1 MIDNIKT
8 KLLPLE
14 WVNLEL
20 NEFNMNYTSFWN
32 CFCIKNQFV

>member
-14 WVNLEL
+14 WINLEL
-20 NEFNMNYTSFWN
+20 K
-32 CFCIKNQFV
+32 CIKYDLYKFLELFLY